1 MDTAIQNSMSLPLVK
16 SYPIEDMTQ
25 EETTE
30 VDRVVT
36 QSCHTYLR
44 LEAWLRN
51 KNGLL
56 FIVTDK
62 AWAFKNGFAHAPY
75 VCFIQIL
82 KNTSVTDKQLVS
94 FLRTRVDHVIFIS

>member
-1 MDTAIQNSMSLPLVK
+1 MYWVGRGTGQLKTLGSEGDG
-16 SYPIEDMTQ
+16 IEI
-25 EETTE
+25 ETRMKIETRIKIE
-30 VDRVVT
+30 TKDRDEDSVA
-36 QSCHTYLR
+36 Q
-44 LEAWLRN
+44 

-62 AWAFKNGFAHAPY
+62 AWAFKNGFAHAPH

-82 KNTSVTDKQLVS
+82 KNTSGTVVS